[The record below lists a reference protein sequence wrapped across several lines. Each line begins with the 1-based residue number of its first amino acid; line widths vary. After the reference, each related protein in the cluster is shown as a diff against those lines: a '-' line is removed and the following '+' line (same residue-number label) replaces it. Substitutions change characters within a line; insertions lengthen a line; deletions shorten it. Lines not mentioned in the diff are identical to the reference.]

1 MGSALKRDQ
10 PNTSSGSKS
19 SKKVD
24 HASRHV
30 IPYHARL
37 GDSMIKQNNAHY
49 AFAESKTSRQKRI
62 RRRDAEDEYDHGE
75 TKARGGKRCRDED
88 EDTDHY
94 STDNG
99 DFQDQPRPRKRG
111 GRAHASPARG
121 SDHHHTSKRKNKAAS
136 TPMSQK
142 KKTPRGGSSKDQPSH
157 SQKKPASTHSTSK
170 SRSPHIRLSHKRN
183 TQMLPAQ
190 TDHDIMLEV
199 EKIENRTIN
208 HLAQNMPNMIV
219 QESAQGSAGYGLFNN
234 TGKAIVPGQVLAILS
249 SGKKYGSQPI
259 QSSRDEHGAPGSVLL
274 KCGRFQ
280 AYSKTMPEGK
290 HGYMGGAANEHSH
303 GVNNAVIVEIDSK
316 TSDNKHSTATVII
329 SSSQIDPAAEVL
341 VNYGEDPEGHWTHR
355 SLGWPPP
362 GGGGTG

>member
-30 IPYHARL
+30 VPYRARL
-37 GDSMIKQNNAHY
+37 SDSMIKQNNAHY
-49 AFAESKTSRQKRI
+49 AFAESKGNRQKRI
-62 RRRDAEDEYDHGE
+62 RKRDDENENDDGE
-75 TKARGGKRCRDED
+75 TLARGGKRCRDDD

-121 SDHHHTSKRKNKAAS
+121 SDHHHTSKRKHKAAS

-157 SQKKPASTHSTSK
+157 SKKKPASTHSTSK

-199 EKIENRTIN
+199 EKIENRTISN
-208 HLAQNMPNMIV
+208 LAQNMPNMIV
-219 QESAQGSAGYGLFNN
+219 QESGQGSAGFGLFNN
-234 TGKAIVPGQVLAILS
+234 TGLAILPGKVLALLS
-249 SGKKYGSQPI
+249 SGKKYDSQPI
-259 QSSRDEHGAPGSVLL
+259 QSISDEHGAPGSVLL

-290 HGYMGGAANEHSH
+290 HGYMGGAANEDRH
-303 GVNNAVIVEIDSK
+303 GLNNAVIVEIDSK

-329 SSSQIDPAAEVL
+329 SSKHIGPAAEVL

-355 SLGWPPP
+355 SLGCPPP